1 MKIRP
6 YTMKEREVIRY
17 LLDDFYAY
25 QKLIALN
32 SLIVENERILSM
44 SAICSKGEKNKAADD
59 INRLSSLASEAVQNL
74 TKIRLDVY
82 DTIYSI
88 PDPEQRAVL
97 SMKYLS
103 HMSFD
108 EIVEALPYQS
118 KATIIRRHLSGLEY
132 LANRWNE

>member
-44 SAICSKGEKNKAADD
+44 SAICKEEKNKAADD

-82 DTIYSI
+82 DKIYSI

>member
-6 YTMKEREVIRY
+6 YTTKERDVIRY

-25 QKLIALN
+25 QKVIALASLIA
-32 SLIVENERILSM
+32 ENERILSM
-44 SAICSKGEKNKAADD
+44 IAICKEEKNKAADD

-82 DTIYSI
+82 DKIYSI

-132 LANRWNE
+132 LADHWDE

>member
-6 YTMKEREVIRY
+6 YTTKEREVIRY

-25 QKLIALN
+25 QKVIALASLIA
-32 SLIVENERILSM
+32 ENERILSM
-44 SAICSKGEKNKAADD
+44 IAICKEEKNKAADD

-82 DTIYSI
+82 DKIYSV

-118 KATIIRRHLSGLEY
+118 KATIIRRHLSGLEH
-132 LANRWNE
+132 LANHWNE

>member
-44 SAICSKGEKNKAADD
+44 SAICKGEKNKAADD

-82 DTIYSI
+82 DKIYSI

-132 LANRWNE
+132 LANHWNE